1 MWVAYILILSLAC
14 KASAHMKWFISEYHL
29 QGIATSGLPF
39 IGNNHTYHEK
49 LEARHRFI
57 SQPMVRDLSIINYTW
72 CHKGVS

>member
-1 MWVAYILILSLAC
+1 MIQVFSCLSIGTKKECL
-14 KASAHMKWFISEYHL
+14 K